1 MKIRL
6 FAAPALLLLVA
17 GCQSMMAPTYRS
29 NVAAYGS
36 QWFADAG
43 HPLAGPLACE
53 NQGDAVTLVC
63 TGTTSAGKAATMS
76 GVLPTAENAGAP
88 FVGSVAGNR
97 VFTAR
102 MPQ

>member
-1 MKIRL
+1 MRNTSL
-6 FAAPALLLLVA
+6 AAVAVLTLLA

-29 NVAAYGS
+29 NVAAYGA

-43 HPLAGPLACE
+43 HPLAGALACE
-53 NQGDAVTLVC
+53 NQGDALTLVC
-63 TGTTSAGKAATMS
+63 SGTTAAGKMASMS
-76 GVLPTAENAGAP
+76 GTLPNANNPGAP
-88 FVGSVAGNR
+88 FVGAVAGKQ